1 MRDTLAREGYRRL
14 VVAGQAED
22 LDRVKPS
29 SVMGAGGWVEW
40 IAIGIGDADE
50 GWISARAEEPSG
62 RDRCAGRG
70 WGARG

>member
-50 GWISARAEEPSG
+50 GWISARAEES
-62 RDRCAGRG
+62 R
-70 WGARG
+70 